1 MYAEN
6 KRGFHGHRIRPDRH
20 RTDAGK
26 GSLPEAHEDQGYRRA
41 VPAVRGIR
49 PDREGRG
56 GFVRRDREAS
66 RVEDPVDPGREGH
79 ENALARTAGLWRID
93 FFGDHNAIVRLFVID
108 VRTLPRSAWFASRLF
123 RA

>member
-66 RVEDPVDPGREGH
+66 RVEDPVDRGREGH
-79 ENALARTAGLWRID
+79 ENARARGFL
-93 FFGDHNAIVRLFVID
+93 
-108 VRTLPRSAWFASRLF
+108 RTHPETSYDSVPSPFTRRSHC
-123 RA
+123 

>member
-49 PDREGRG
+49 PDREGRS
-56 GFVRRDREAS
+56 GFVRRDREIG
-66 RVEDPVDPGREGH
+66 RVEDSVDRGREGH
-79 ENALARTAGLWRID
+79 EDACARSFLR
-93 FFGDHNAIVRLFVID
+93 VIPNSYD
-108 VRTLPRSAWFASRLF
+108 VRSTTLHATSSPPRATILDDALPC
-123 RA
+123 